1 MKQVKV
7 VLDTNV
13 LISGIFFSGPP
24 FKILEAWRDRR
35 LELVVSREILE
46 EYYRV
51 GGNLISRY
59 SEVDI
64 TPVLELLTINVEI
77 VTPAISKEP
86 ICADPDDDK
95 FFTCAIAGHVSFIVS
110 GDKHLL
116 EKSCFGG
123 ISVQKPNDFLFDNS
137 QLNKFKFLN
146 PLGIRLRP
154 MTRKKDSLITQY

>member
-1 MKQVKV
+1 MGV

-13 LISGIFFSGPP
+13 LISGIFFSGLP

-35 LELVVSREILE
+35 LELVVSQEILE

-51 GGNLISRY
+51 GENLSSRY

-64 TPVLELLTINVEI
+64 TPVLELLTINAEI

-95 FFTCAIAGHVSFIVS
+95 FFTCAIAGRCAVIVS

-116 EKSCFGG
+116 DRSGCAGV
-123 ISVQKPNDFLFDNS
+123 SVQKPRDFVDKIL
-137 QLNKFKFLN
+137 
-146 PLGIRLRP
+146 IR
-154 MTRKKDSLITQY
+154 I